1 MVKQRELKE
10 HLYDL
15 ETTLL
20 KGEVRKSEKLLNE
33 LLADDFVEYSST
45 GEIYDKENI
54 LKRLPSED
62 DPGIIM
68 RNFEIKYLSP
78 TSVLTTFKIFII
90 HQQKTPSSS
99 AVSKT
104 GGKGEMNAVAVRRMP
119 LNILP
124 SVIS

>member
-78 TSVLTTFKIFII
+78 TSVLTTFKIFIESKQQHSLRSSVWTYNDKKWQMTF
-90 HQQKTPSSS
+90 HQGT
-99 AVSKT
+99 VT
-104 GGKGEMNAVAVRRMP
+104 NY
-119 LNILP
+119 
-124 SVIS
+124 